1 MQLLEISYVFAVL
14 KAKKNKAMMK
24 NILQVD
30 VKIGSFTRFGFT
42 PKILTFEDVTCF
54 LGSFSDELVNEP
66 MFESYLPAHE

>member
-1 MQLLEISYVFAVL
+1 
-14 KAKKNKAMMK
+14 MMK